1 MTASSPGPE
10 ALLYGL
16 PLAFLAGLIDA
27 VAGGGGT
34 ISLPALSFMGLSPVN
49 AVATN
54 KLLAVFGSATSTYQY
69 WRGGHLDRALLGR
82 TVPLALLGSALGAY
96 AVRFVNP
103 DSFRTLVGAVIL
115 VVGVLVVI
123 NKRFG
128 LESESTSPG
137 LTPRT
142 LVLALPGVLAV
153 GLYDGFLGPGTG
165 TFLMLLFALLGMNL
179 LQSSGNARAVN
190 FATNIGALVFF
201 LLGGH
206 IIWWLGLS
214 MGLANALGARTGARL
229 AMLKGSRFVKIIY
242 AVIVVLVA
250 LTLFRR

>member
-1 MTASSPGPE
+1 
-10 ALLYGL
+10 
-16 PLAFLAGLIDA
+16 
-27 VAGGGGT
+27 
-34 ISLPALSFMGLSPVN
+34 
-49 AVATN
+49 
-54 KLLAVFGSATSTYQY
+54 
-69 WRGGHLDRALLGR
+69 
-82 TVPLALLGSALGAY
+82 
-96 AVRFVNP
+96 
-103 DSFRTLVGAVIL
+103 
-115 VVGVLVVI
+115 
-123 NKRFG
+123 
-128 LESESTSPG
+128 
-137 LTPRT
+137 
-142 LVLALPGVLAV
+142 
-153 GLYDGFLGPGTG
+153 
-165 TFLMLLFALLGMNL
+165 MLLFALLGMNL